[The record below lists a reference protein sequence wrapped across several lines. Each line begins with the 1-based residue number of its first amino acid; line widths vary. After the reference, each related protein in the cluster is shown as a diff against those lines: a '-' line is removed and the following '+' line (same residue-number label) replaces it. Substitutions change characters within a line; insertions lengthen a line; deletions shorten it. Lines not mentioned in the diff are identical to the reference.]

1 MLLSLHEGRL
11 VLVLLLLLLVLAG
24 NAAGFYLPGVAP
36 REFADGGEVALK
48 VDKLTSVKSR
58 LPYGFYD
65 AFFCTPGEAGI
76 VDQDTGKAAQVHSTA
91 ENLGEVL
98 AGNRMESSGYK
109 LAMKEHTPGCEVLCR
124 KTFTEDETSTLTEF
138 IRNEYRVNMWLDNL
152 PVGQKLF
159 NSQEAMAADAERMQ
173 KMRAGEQVEPL
184 TRDEQSS
191 FLYTRGYAIGIAR
204 AASSPPAAAANAEG
218 DAHRASSDDQ
228 WGDDGD
234 ASAAANHG
242 LLPDHGG
249 LLPDDVRDENGLLA
263 GEYLIHNHLQF
274 LIRYHESET
283 TAAESSQG
291 GLRGGDVGDAQFGGG
306 AGGGAAF
313 RNGGFEGARIVGFEV
328 VPMSV
333 KHEWNNQW
341 NGAQTYLKS
350 CNGQVLPTEASPVQK
365 IVPGEENQVVF
376 TYRTS
381 WYLDSTTPWSERW
394 DIYFQDQAR
403 DNDIHWFAITNSV
416 LIVLML
422 SFMVGIILMRALKR
436 DISAYNDDTLDD
448 LAEETG
454 WKLVH
459 GDVFRGPQ
467 QYPMLLSVFVGCGS
481 QLFLMT
487 LLMLI
492 FACLGFLSPANRGGL
507 LTALVFLFVFAGVVS
522 GYKSARLYKLFD
534 GKDWKRNALLSAF
547 LLPGAV
553 FALGFGLNLILWS
566 RQSVGAIPFTTLI
579 ALVLLWFGVSTPLTF
594 IGSYFG
600 FSKDKYELPCK
611 AHQIPRQ
618 IPEQP
623 WYMHPICSTVVGGI
637 LPFGAIFI
645 EVFFVMS
652 ALWNDTIYY
661 VFGFLFVVLIIL
673 VITCAE
679 ISIVMCYFQ
688 LCSEDYAWWWRSF
701 FTSASVGGYVFLYS
715 ILFFSNKL
723 ELSDA
728 VSTALYFGYMGI
740 ISIAF
745 SILTGTIGFEA
756 CFWFTKKIFGAI
768 KVD

>member
-1 MLLSLHEGRL
+1 MESLGR
-11 VLVLLLLLLVLAG
+11 LLVLPLLPLFARP
-24 NAAGFYLPGVAP
+24 ASAFYLPGVAP
-36 REFADGGEVALK
+36 REFHDGAEVALK
-48 VDKLTSVKSR
+48 VDKLTSVKSQ

-65 AFFCTPGEAGI
+65 AAFCTPAEAGI
-76 VDQDTGKAAQVHSTA
+76 VDPSTGKAADVHSMA

-109 LAMKEHTPGCEVLCR
+109 LSMKEHTPGCEVLCR
-124 KTFTEDETSTLTEF
+124 KTFTKDETDKLAQF
-138 IRNEYRVNMWLDNL
+138 IRNDYRVNMWLDNL
-152 PVGQKLF
+152 PVAQKLF
-159 NSQEAMAADAERMQ
+159 NSQEAMTVDAERMQ
-173 KMRAGEQVEPL
+173 KMRAGESVEPL
-184 TRDEQSS
+184 TPDEQST
-191 FLYTRGYAIGIAR
+191 FVYTRGYAIGAAR
-204 AASSPPAAAANAEG
+204 EDYIDATNNGDSSP
-218 DAHRASSDDQ
+218 D
-228 WGDDGD
+228 DDGWD
-234 ASAAANHG
+234 GMHTSSGDRLPEDVKDGNG
-242 LLPDHGG
+242 LLP
-249 LLPDDVRDENGLLA
+249 

-274 LIRYHESET
+274 LIRYHEFDPNVGD
-283 TAAESSQG
+283 SQ
-291 GLRGGDVGDAQFGGG
+291 GLRGSLSEPQLDGGVGVGGIQG
-306 AGGGAAF
+306 SGY
-313 RNGGFEGARIVGFEV
+313 EGARIVGFEV

-350 CNGQVLPTEASPVQK
+350 CNGQVLPTAASPIQK

-381 WYLDSTTPWSERW
+381 WYLDSSTPWSERW

-403 DNDIHWFAITNSV
+403 DNDIHWFSITNSV

-422 SFMVGIILMRALKR
+422 SFMVGLIIMRALNR
-436 DISAYNDDTLDD
+436 DISAYNDETLDD

-459 GDVFRGPQ
+459 GDVFRGPK
-467 QYPMLLSVFVGCGS
+467 QYPMLLSVFIGCGS

-487 LLMLI
+487 LIMLI

-507 LTALVFLFVFAGVVS
+507 LTALIFLFVFAGVVS

-553 FALGFGLNLILWS
+553 FVIGFALNLIVWS

-579 ALVLLWFGVSTPLTF
+579 ALVLLWFCVSTPLTF

-600 FSKDKYELPCK
+600 FSKDTYELPCK
-611 AHQIPRQ
+611 SHQIPRQ

-652 ALWNDTIYY
+652 ALWMHTIYY
-661 VFGFLFVVLIIL
+661 VFGFLFIVLIIL

-715 ILFFSNKL
+715 IAFFSSKL

-768 KVD
+768 KID

>member
-1 MLLSLHEGRL
+1 MIFAVAVGALLASPAR
-11 VLVLLLLLLVLAG
+11 A
-24 NAAGFYLPGVAP
+24 FYLPGVAP
-36 REFADGGEVALK
+36 REFPDGGEVALK
-48 VDKLTSVKSR
+48 VDKLTSVKSQ

-65 AFFCTPGEAGI
+65 AGFCTPAEAGI
-76 VDQDTGKAAQVHSTA
+76 VDPETGKAAEVHSMA

-109 LAMKEHTPGCEVLCR
+109 LAMKEHTPGCEILCR
-124 KTFTEDETSTLTEF
+124 KTFTEEETETLTKF
-138 IRNEYRVNMWLDNL
+138 IRRDYRVNMWIDNL
-152 PVGQKLF
+152 PAGQKLF
-159 NSQEAMAADAERMQ
+159 NSQEAMAADSDRMQ
-173 KMRAGEQVEPL
+173 KMRAGEMVEPL
-184 TRDEQSS
+184 TDDEKAS
-191 FLYTRGYAIGIAR
+191 FVYSRGYAIGTAR
-204 AASSPPAAAANAEG
+204 PKSETTNNDAAASSDESWDDSLI
-218 DAHRASSDDQ
+218 DAGASNEDSI
-228 WGDDGD
+228 
-234 ASAAANHG
+234 
-242 LLPDHGG
+242 PDNV
-249 LLPDDVRDENGLLA
+249 PDENGLLA

-274 LIRYHESET
+274 LIRYHEPDSE
-283 TAAESSQG
+283 EHGSQA
-291 GLRGGDVGDAQFGGG
+291 LRGGTGDMVGVTLEG
-306 AGGGAAF
+306 AKA
-313 RNGGFEGARIVGFEV
+313 EKIGARIVGFEV

-350 CNGQVLPTEASPVQK
+350 CNGQILPTASSPVQK

-381 WYLDSTTPWSERW
+381 WYLDSSTPWSERW

-403 DNDIHWFAITNSV
+403 DNDIHWFSITNSV

-422 SFMVGIILMRALKR
+422 SFMVGMIIMRALNR
-436 DISAYNDDTLDD
+436 DILAYNDDTLDD

-467 QYPMLLSVFVGCGS
+467 KYPMLLSVLIGCGS

-487 LLMLI
+487 LLMLV

-553 FALGFGLNLILWS
+553 FTVGFALNLIVWS

-579 ALVLLWFGVSTPLTF
+579 ALVLLWFGVSVPLTF

-600 FSKDKYELPCK
+600 FSKDAYDLPCK

-623 WYMHPICSTVVGGI
+623 WYMHPVCSTVVGGI

-652 ALWNDTIYY
+652 ALWMHTIYY
-661 VFGFLFVVLIIL
+661 LFGFLFLVLLIL

-688 LCSEDYAWWWRSF
+688 LCTEDYAWWWRSF

-715 ILFFSNKL
+715 ILFFSSKL

-745 SILTGTIGFEA
+745 SILTGTIGFTA
-756 CFWFTKKIFGAI
+756 CFWFTRKIFGAI
-768 KVD
+768 KID